1 MNLNEMEIPCDPI
14 LDKAKRDELVQ
25 NTELLKQVTIKPIPW
40 LPGRD
45 YIITEQVA
53 RFFDGDVDEVK
64 RLCTKY
70 RKEFLD
76 DGMEVKTVQEIIDGQ
91 DAATEKQKGRIM
103 VTYPN
108 GLNISFGYKGAK
120 VFTLKC
126 LIRLSLLMETSSL
139 AENVRHYVFINDYI
153 TMEERREQE
162 QVEAGVQLVDT
173 TEILGRRIDL
183 YRSIEDPLFLAK
195 DVAEWIDYA
204 KTGTGKYNV
213 NVMLQT
219 IDQEEKFKTKILTTN
234 NVGTQNLGQLDANGK
249 TKAPFLFLTE
259 DGLYEVCMQSRKPIA
274 KQMKKQI
281 KEYLRNIRKTGGAVD
296 FGKESQFIE
305 HYFPSFSEDVKL
317 AMVTDLRTQNKELK
331 EENQKLQN
339 DNKLLAAEILTW
351 DDRNKMNA
359 GIRKLAAVT
368 GTQFSVMWN
377 ELYKN
382 LQYKYQIDVKKRGK
396 KPFLQWIQ
404 EHEWDKV
411 LKVFCAMCEAR
422 TYLQQICSN
431 RRHLWKIYMI
441 MKMRMMKY
449 GIRTDYS
456 VFRCIC
462 RSNDYIRDY
471 CLYC

>member
-45 YIITEQVA
+45 YITTEQVA

-139 AENVRHYVFINDYI
+139 AESVRHYVFINDYI

-162 QVEAGVQLVDT
+162 QIETGVQLVDT

-183 YRSIEDPLFLAK
+183 YRSIENPLFLAK
-195 DVAEWIDYA
+195 DVAEWIDYS
-204 KTGTGKYNV
+204 KRPDGSYRTDK
-213 NVMLQT
+213 MLQA
-219 IDQEEKFKTKILTTN
+219 IDSEEKYKTKILTAN
-234 NVGTQNLGQLDANGK
+234 NVSGSNLGQIDSTGK
-249 TKAPFLFLTE
+249 TINPFWFLTE

-404 EHEWDKV
+404 EHEWNKV

-422 TYLQQICSN
+422 NLSPTDMFQQTAPVENLTNEEEDDEIWN
-431 RRHLWKIYMI
+431 
-441 MKMRMMKY
+441 
-449 GIRTDYS
+449 
-456 VFRCIC
+456 
-462 RSNDYIRDY
+462 
-471 CLYC
+471 

>member
-45 YIITEQVA
+45 YITTEQVA

-70 RKEFLD
+70 RKEFLA

-126 LIRLSLLMETSSL
+126 LIRLSLLMETSKL
-139 AENVRHYVFINDYI
+139 AESVRYYVFINDYI
-153 TMEERREQE
+153 TIEEQREQE
-162 QVEAGVQLVDT
+162 QVEAGVKLVDT

-183 YRSIEDPLFLAK
+183 YRSIEDPLFLAR
-195 DVAEWIDYA
+195 DVAEWIDYSKRPDGSY
-204 KTGTGKYNV
+204 KTDM
-213 NVMLQT
+213 MLQA
-219 IDQEEKFKTKILTTN
+219 IDSEEKYKTKILTAN
-234 NVGTQNLGQLDANGK
+234 NVGGSNLGQIDSTGK
-249 TKAPFLFLTE
+249 TINPFWFLTE

-382 LQYKYQIDVKKRGK
+382 LQYKYHIDVKKRGK

-422 TYLQQICSN
+422 NLSPTDMFQQTAPVENLTNEEEDDEIWN
-431 RRHLWKIYMI
+431 
-441 MKMRMMKY
+441 
-449 GIRTDYS
+449 
-456 VFRCIC
+456 
-462 RSNDYIRDY
+462 
-471 CLYC
+471 

>member
-1 MNLNEMEIPCDPI
+1 MEIPCDPI
-14 LDKAKRDELVQ
+14 LDKTKRDELVQ

-40 LPGRD
+40 LPERD
-45 YIITEQVA
+45 YITTEQVA
-53 RFFDGDVDEVK
+53 RFFDGDVEEVK

-91 DAATEKQKGRIM
+91 NATTEKQKGRIM

-126 LIRLSLLMETSSL
+126 LIRLSLLMETSKL
-139 AENVRHYVFINDYI
+139 AESVRYYVFINDYI
-153 TMEERREQE
+153 TIEERREQE
-162 QVEAGVQLVDT
+162 QVEAGVKLVDT

-183 YRSIEDPLFLAK
+183 YRSIEDPLFLAR
-195 DVAEWIDYA
+195 DVAEWIDYSKRPDGSY
-204 KTGTGKYNV
+204 KTDM
-213 NVMLQT
+213 MLQA
-219 IDQEEKFKTKILTTN
+219 IDSEEKYKTKILTAN
-234 NVGTQNLGQLDANGK
+234 NVGGSNLGQIDSTGK
-249 TKAPFLFLTE
+249 TINPFWFLTE

-422 TYLQQICSN
+422 NLSPTDMFQQTAPVEN
-431 RRHLWKIYMI
+431 
-441 MKMRMMKY
+441 
-449 GIRTDYS
+449 
-456 VFRCIC
+456 
-462 RSNDYIRDY
+462 
-471 CLYC
+471 LYDNEDDMELEEECE

>member
-45 YIITEQVA
+45 YITTEQVA
-53 RFFDGDVDEVK
+53 RFFEGNVDEVK

-91 DAATEKQKGRIM
+91 NATTEKQKGRIM

-126 LIRLSLLMETSSL
+126 LIRLSLLMETSKL
-139 AENVRHYVFINDYI
+139 AESVRYYVFINDYI
-153 TMEERREQE
+153 TIEEQREQE
-162 QVEAGVQLVDT
+162 QIEAGVQLVDT

-183 YRSIEDPLFLAK
+183 YRSIENPLFLAK

-204 KTGTGKYNV
+204 RTGDGYYNV
-213 NVMLQT
+213 NKMLQT
-219 IDQEEKFKTKILTTN
+219 VDAEEKYKTKILATTN
-234 NVGTQNLGQLDANGK
+234 SGSKNLSQETIPMDSNGK
-249 TKAPFLFLTE
+249 SRDPFLFLTE

-339 DNKLLAAEILTW
+339 DNKLLAA
-351 DDRNKMNA
+351 
-359 GIRKLAAVT
+359 
-368 GTQFSVMWN
+368 
-377 ELYKN
+377 
-382 LQYKYQIDVKKRGK
+382 
-396 KPFLQWIQ
+396 
-404 EHEWDKV
+404 
-411 LKVFCAMCEAR
+411 
-422 TYLQQICSN
+422 
-431 RRHLWKIYMI
+431 
-441 MKMRMMKY
+441 
-449 GIRTDYS
+449 
-456 VFRCIC
+456 
-462 RSNDYIRDY
+462 
-471 CLYC
+471 

>member
-45 YIITEQVA
+45 YTTTEQVA
-53 RFFDGDVDEVK
+53 RFFDGDVEEVK

-70 RKEFLD
+70 RKEFLE

-91 DAATEKQKGRIM
+91 DATTEKQKGRIM
-103 VTYPN
+103 VTYPD

-126 LIRLSLLMETSSL
+126 LIRLSLLMETSNL

-195 DVAEWIDYA
+195 DVAEWIDYNQ
-204 KTGTGKYNV
+204 TDGKYNV
-213 NVMLQT
+213 SKMLKT
-219 IDQEEKFKTKILTTN
+219 IDSDEKYKTKILGVN
-234 NVGTQNLGQLDANGK
+234 NVPTKNLSQETIPTDSNGK
-249 TKAPFLFLTE
+249 SRDPFWFLTE

-422 TYLQQICSN
+422 NLSPTDMFQQTAPVEN
-431 RRHLWKIYMI
+431 
-441 MKMRMMKY
+441 
-449 GIRTDYS
+449 
-456 VFRCIC
+456 
-462 RSNDYIRDY
+462 
-471 CLYC
+471 LYDNEESEDDEVWN

>member
-45 YIITEQVA
+45 YITTEQVA

-70 RKEFLD
+70 RKEFLA
-76 DGMEVKTVQEIIDGQ
+76 DGMEVKTVQEIIDDQ
-91 DAATEKQKGRIM
+91 NATTEKQKGRIV

-126 LIRLSLLMETSSL
+126 LIRLSLLMETSKL
-139 AENVRHYVFINDYI
+139 AESVRYYVFINDYI
-153 TMEERREQE
+153 TIEEQREQE

-183 YRSIEDPLFLAK
+183 YRSIENPLFLAK
-195 DVAEWIDYA
+195 DVAEWIDYS
-204 KTGTGKYNV
+204 KRDNGKYEIST
-213 NVMLQT
+213 MLRT
-219 IDQEEKFKTKILTTN
+219 IDAEEKYKTKILGTN
-234 NVGTQNLGQLDANGK
+234 NLCTKNLSQETIPMDSNGK
-249 TKAPFLFLTE
+249 SRDPFWFLTE

-339 DNKLLAAEILTW
+339 DNKLLATEILTW

-422 TYLQQICSN
+422 NLSPTDMFQQTAPVEN
-431 RRHLWKIYMI
+431 
-441 MKMRMMKY
+441 
-449 GIRTDYS
+449 
-456 VFRCIC
+456 
-462 RSNDYIRDY
+462 
-471 CLYC
+471 LYDNEDEDDEVWN

>member
-14 LDKAKRDELVQ
+14 LDKAKRDDLVQ
-25 NTELLKQVTIKPIPW
+25 NTDLLKQVTIKPIPW

-45 YIITEQVA
+45 YITTEQVA

-70 RKEFLD
+70 RKEFLE

-91 DAATEKQKGRIM
+91 NATTEKQKGRII

-139 AENVRHYVFINDYI
+139 AESVRHYVFINDYI

-162 QVEAGVQLVDT
+162 QIETGVQLVDT
-173 TEILGRRIDL
+173 TEILGRRIYL
-183 YRSIEDPLFLAK
+183 YRSIEDPLFLAR
-195 DVAEWIDYA
+195 DVAEWIDYNQ
-204 KTGTGKYNV
+204 TDGKYNV
-213 NVMLQT
+213 SKMLKT
-219 IDQEEKFKTKILTTN
+219 IDSDEKYKTKILGVN
-234 NVGTQNLGQLDANGK
+234 NVPTKNLSQETIPTDSNGK
-249 TKAPFLFLTE
+249 SRDPFWFLTE

-422 TYLQQICSN
+422 NLSPTDMFQQTAPVEN
-431 RRHLWKIYMI
+431 
-441 MKMRMMKY
+441 
-449 GIRTDYS
+449 
-456 VFRCIC
+456 
-462 RSNDYIRDY
+462 
-471 CLYC
+471 LYDNEDEDDEVWN

>member
-14 LDKAKRDELVQ
+14 LDKAERDELVQ

-45 YIITEQVA
+45 YITTEQVA

-70 RKEFLD
+70 RKEFLA

-126 LIRLSLLMETSSL
+126 LIRLSLLMETSKL
-139 AENVRHYVFINDYI
+139 AESVRYYVFINDYI
-153 TMEERREQE
+153 TIEEQREQE
-162 QVEAGVQLVDT
+162 QVEAGVKLVDT

-183 YRSIEDPLFLAK
+183 YRSIEDPLFLAR
-195 DVAEWIDYA
+195 DVAEWIDYSKRPDGSY
-204 KTGTGKYNV
+204 KTDM
-213 NVMLQT
+213 MLQA
-219 IDQEEKFKTKILTTN
+219 IDSEEKYKTKILTAN
-234 NVGTQNLGQLDANGK
+234 NVGGSNLGQIDSTGK
-249 TKAPFLFLTE
+249 TINPFWFLTE

-382 LQYKYQIDVKKRGK
+382 LQYKYHIDVKKRGK

-422 TYLQQICSN
+422 NLSPTDMFQQTAPVENLTNEEEDDEIWN
-431 RRHLWKIYMI
+431 
-441 MKMRMMKY
+441 
-449 GIRTDYS
+449 
-456 VFRCIC
+456 
-462 RSNDYIRDY
+462 
-471 CLYC
+471 

>member
-45 YIITEQVA
+45 YITTEQVA

-70 RKEFLD
+70 RKEFLE

-91 DAATEKQKGRIM
+91 DATAEKQKGRIM

-139 AENVRHYVFINDYI
+139 AENVRHYVFINEYI
-153 TMEERREQE
+153 TMEEQREQE

-183 YRSIEDPLFLAK
+183 YRSLEDPLFLAR

-204 KTGTGKYNV
+204 KTGEGYYNV
-213 NVMLQT
+213 NEMLQT
-219 IDQEEKFKTKILTTN
+219 VDAEEKYKTKVLTTN
-234 NVGTQNLGQLDANGK
+234 NSGRQNLGQIDANGK
-249 TKAPFLFLTE
+249 TKTVFWFLTE

-359 GIRKLAAVT
+359 KQKPKVTNLA
-368 GTQFSVMWN
+368 
-377 ELYKN
+377 
-382 LQYKYQIDVKKRGK
+382 
-396 KPFLQWIQ
+396 
-404 EHEWDKV
+404 
-411 LKVFCAMCEAR
+411 
-422 TYLQQICSN
+422 
-431 RRHLWKIYMI
+431 HLEC
-441 MKMRMMKY
+441 
-449 GIRTDYS
+449 D
-456 VFRCIC
+456 
-462 RSNDYIRDY
+462 RDY
-471 CLYC
+471 DFGALERQLFEKQMTG

>member
-1 MNLNEMEIPCDPI
+1 
-14 LDKAKRDELVQ
+14 
-25 NTELLKQVTIKPIPW
+25 
-40 LPGRD
+40 
-45 YIITEQVA
+45 
-53 RFFDGDVDEVK
+53 
-64 RLCTKY
+64 
-70 RKEFLD
+70 
-76 DGMEVKTVQEIIDGQ
+76 
-91 DAATEKQKGRIM
+91 
-103 VTYPN
+103 
-108 GLNISFGYKGAK
+108 
-120 VFTLKC
+120 
-126 LIRLSLLMETSSL
+126 METSKL
-139 AENVRHYVFINDYI
+139 AESVRYYVFINDYI
-153 TMEERREQE
+153 TIEEQREQE

-183 YRSIEDPLFLAK
+183 YRSIEDPLFLAR
-195 DVAEWIDYA
+195 DVAEWIDYS
-204 KTGTGKYNV
+204 KRDNGKYKTDM
-213 NVMLQT
+213 MLQSV
-219 IDQEEKFKTKILTTN
+219 DSDEKFKTKILTAN
-234 NVGTQNLGQLDANGK
+234 NLGTQNLGQLDTDGK
-249 TKAPFLFLTE
+249 TKVPFWFLTE

-281 KEYLRNIRKTGGAVD
+281 KEYLKNIRKTGGAVD

-422 TYLQQICSN
+422 NLSPTDMFQQTAPVEN
-431 RRHLWKIYMI
+431 
-441 MKMRMMKY
+441 
-449 GIRTDYS
+449 
-456 VFRCIC
+456 
-462 RSNDYIRDY
+462 
-471 CLYC
+471 LYDNEDEDDEVWN

>member
-45 YIITEQVA
+45 YITTEQVA
-53 RFFDGDVDEVK
+53 RFFDGNVDEVK

-91 DAATEKQKGRIM
+91 DATTEKQKGRIM

-126 LIRLSLLMETSSL
+126 LIRLSLLMETSKL
-139 AENVRHYVFINDYI
+139 AESVRYYVFINDYI
-153 TMEERREQE
+153 TIEEQREQE

-183 YRSIEDPLFLAK
+183 YRSIEDPLFLAR
-195 DVAEWIDYA
+195 DVAEWIDYSKRPDGSY
-204 KTGTGKYNV
+204 KTDM
-213 NVMLQT
+213 MLQV
-219 IDQEEKFKTKILTTN
+219 IDSEEKYKTKILTAN
-234 NVGTQNLGQLDANGK
+234 NVGGSNLGQIDSTGK
-249 TKAPFLFLTE
+249 TINPFWFLTE

-404 EHEWDKV
+404 EREWDKV

-422 TYLQQICSN
+422 NLSPTDMFQQTAPVEN
-431 RRHLWKIYMI
+431 
-441 MKMRMMKY
+441 
-449 GIRTDYS
+449 
-456 VFRCIC
+456 
-462 RSNDYIRDY
+462 
-471 CLYC
+471 LYDNKDEDDEVWN

>member
-45 YIITEQVA
+45 YITTEQVA

-70 RKEFLD
+70 RKEFLA

-108 GLNISFGYKGAK
+108 GLNISFGYKGTK

-126 LIRLSLLMETSSL
+126 LIRLSLLMETSKL
-139 AENVRHYVFINDYI
+139 AESVRYYVFINDYI
-153 TMEERREQE
+153 TIEEQREQE
-162 QVEAGVQLVDT
+162 QVEAGVKLVDT

-183 YRSIEDPLFLAK
+183 YRSIEDPLFLAR
-195 DVAEWIDYA
+195 DVAEWIDYSKRPDGSY
-204 KTGTGKYNV
+204 KTDM
-213 NVMLQT
+213 MLQA
-219 IDQEEKFKTKILTTN
+219 IDSEEKYKTKILTAN
-234 NVGTQNLGQLDANGK
+234 NVGGSNLGQIDSTGK
-249 TKAPFLFLTE
+249 TINPFWFLTE

-382 LQYKYQIDVKKRGK
+382 LQYKYHIDVKKRGK

-422 TYLQQICSN
+422 NLSPTDMFQQTAPVENLTNEEEDDEIWN
-431 RRHLWKIYMI
+431 
-441 MKMRMMKY
+441 
-449 GIRTDYS
+449 
-456 VFRCIC
+456 
-462 RSNDYIRDY
+462 
-471 CLYC
+471 

>member
-1 MNLNEMEIPCDPI
+1 M
-14 LDKAKRDELVQ
+14 K
-25 NTELLKQVTIKPIPW
+25 
-40 LPGRD
+40 
-45 YIITEQVA
+45 
-53 RFFDGDVDEVK
+53 
-64 RLCTKY
+64 
-70 RKEFLD
+70 
-76 DGMEVKTVQEIIDGQ
+76 
-91 DAATEKQKGRIM
+91 
-103 VTYPN
+103 
-108 GLNISFGYKGAK
+108 
-120 VFTLKC
+120 
-126 LIRLSLLMETSSL
+126 
-139 AENVRHYVFINDYI
+139 
-153 TMEERREQE
+153 
-162 QVEAGVQLVDT
+162 
-173 TEILGRRIDL
+173 
-183 YRSIEDPLFLAK
+183 
-195 DVAEWIDYA
+195 
-204 KTGTGKYNV
+204 
-213 NVMLQT
+213 
-219 IDQEEKFKTKILTTN
+219 KFKTKILTAN
-234 NVGTQNLGQLDANGK
+234 NLGTQNLGQLDTDGK
-249 TKAPFLFLTE
+249 TKVPFWFLTE

-281 KEYLRNIRKTGGAVD
+281 KEYLKNIRKTGGAAD

-422 TYLQQICSN
+422 NLSPTDMFQQTAPVEN
-431 RRHLWKIYMI
+431 
-441 MKMRMMKY
+441 
-449 GIRTDYS
+449 
-456 VFRCIC
+456 
-462 RSNDYIRDY
+462 
-471 CLYC
+471 LYDNEDEDDEVWN

>member
-76 DGMEVKTVQEIIDGQ
+76 DGMEVKTVPEIIDGQ
-91 DAATEKQKGRIM
+91 NATTEKQKGRIM

-331 EENQKLQN
+331 EENRKLQN

-422 TYLQQICSN
+422 NLSPTDMFQQTAPVEN
-431 RRHLWKIYMI
+431 
-441 MKMRMMKY
+441 
-449 GIRTDYS
+449 
-456 VFRCIC
+456 
-462 RSNDYIRDY
+462 
-471 CLYC
+471 LYDNEESEDDEVWN

>member
-45 YIITEQVA
+45 YITTEQVA

-76 DGMEVKTVQEIIDGQ
+76 DGMEVKTIQEIIDGQ
-91 DAATEKQKGRIM
+91 DATTEKQKGRII

-139 AENVRHYVFINDYI
+139 AENVRHYVFINEYI
-153 TMEERREQE
+153 TMEEQREQE

-183 YRSIEDPLFLAK
+183 YRSIEDPLFLAR
-195 DVAEWIDYA
+195 DVAEWIDYSKRPDGSY
-204 KTGTGKYNV
+204 KTDM
-213 NVMLQT
+213 MLQA
-219 IDQEEKFKTKILTTN
+219 IDSEEKYKTKILTAN
-234 NVGTQNLGQLDANGK
+234 NVGGSNLGQIDSTGK
-249 TKAPFLFLTE
+249 TINPFWFLTE

-296 FGKESQFIE
+296 FEKESQFIE

-396 KPFLQWIQ
+396 KQFLQWIQ

-411 LKVFCAMCEAR
+411 MKVFCAMCEAR
-422 TYLQQICSN
+422 NLSPTDMFQQTAPVEN
-431 RRHLWKIYMI
+431 
-441 MKMRMMKY
+441 
-449 GIRTDYS
+449 
-456 VFRCIC
+456 
-462 RSNDYIRDY
+462 
-471 CLYC
+471 LYDNEDEADEVWN

>member
-1 MNLNEMEIPCDPI
+1 
-14 LDKAKRDELVQ
+14 
-25 NTELLKQVTIKPIPW
+25 
-40 LPGRD
+40 
-45 YIITEQVA
+45 
-53 RFFDGDVDEVK
+53 
-64 RLCTKY
+64 
-70 RKEFLD
+70 
-76 DGMEVKTVQEIIDGQ
+76 
-91 DAATEKQKGRIM
+91 M

-183 YRSIEDPLFLAK
+183 YRSIEDPLFLAR
-195 DVAEWIDYA
+195 DVAEWIDYSKRPDGSY
-204 KTGTGKYNV
+204 KTDM
-213 NVMLQT
+213 MLQA
-219 IDQEEKFKTKILTTN
+219 IDSEEKYKTKILTAN
-234 NVGTQNLGQLDANGK
+234 NVGGSNLGQIDSTGK
-249 TKAPFLFLTE
+249 TINPFWFLTE

-422 TYLQQICSN
+422 NLSPTDMFQQTAPVEN
-431 RRHLWKIYMI
+431 
-441 MKMRMMKY
+441 
-449 GIRTDYS
+449 
-456 VFRCIC
+456 
-462 RSNDYIRDY
+462 
-471 CLYC
+471 LYDNEESEDDEVWN

>member
-45 YIITEQVA
+45 YITTEQVA
-53 RFFDGDVDEVK
+53 RFFEGNVDEVK

-91 DAATEKQKGRIM
+91 NATTEKQKGRIM

-139 AENVRHYVFINDYI
+139 AENVRHYVFINEYI
-153 TMEERREQE
+153 TMEEQREQE

-183 YRSIEDPLFLAK
+183 YRSIEDPLFLAR
-195 DVAEWIDYA
+195 DVAEWIDYSKRPDGSY
-204 KTGTGKYNV
+204 KTDM
-213 NVMLQT
+213 MLQA
-219 IDQEEKFKTKILTTN
+219 IDSEEKYKTKILTAN
-234 NVGTQNLGQLDANGK
+234 NVGGSNLGQIDSTGK
-249 TKAPFLFLTE
+249 TINPFWFLTE

-305 HYFPSFSEDVKL
+305 HYFLSFSEDVKL

-411 LKVFCAMCEAR
+411 MKVFCAMCEAR
-422 TYLQQICSN
+422 NLSPTDMFQQTAPVEN
-431 RRHLWKIYMI
+431 
-441 MKMRMMKY
+441 
-449 GIRTDYS
+449 
-456 VFRCIC
+456 
-462 RSNDYIRDY
+462 
-471 CLYC
+471 LYDNEDEADEVWN

>member
-45 YIITEQVA
+45 YITTEQVA
-53 RFFDGDVDEVK
+53 RFFDGDVEEVK

-70 RKEFLD
+70 RKEFLE

-91 DAATEKQKGRIM
+91 DATTEKQKGRIM

-139 AENVRHYVFINDYI
+139 AESVRHYVFINDYI

-162 QVEAGVQLVDT
+162 QIETGVQLVDT

-183 YRSIEDPLFLAK
+183 YRSIEDPLFLAR
-195 DVAEWIDYA
+195 DVAGWIDYSKRPDGSY
-204 KTGTGKYNV
+204 KTDM
-213 NVMLQT
+213 MLQA
-219 IDQEEKFKTKILTTN
+219 IDSEEKYKTKILTAN
-234 NVGTQNLGQLDANGK
+234 NVGGSNLGQIDSTGK
-249 TKAPFLFLTE
+249 TINPFWFLTE

-422 TYLQQICSN
+422 NLSPTDMFQQTAPVEN
-431 RRHLWKIYMI
+431 
-441 MKMRMMKY
+441 
-449 GIRTDYS
+449 
-456 VFRCIC
+456 
-462 RSNDYIRDY
+462 
-471 CLYC
+471 LYDNEDEDDEVWN

>member
-45 YIITEQVA
+45 YITTEQVA

-70 RKEFLD
+70 RKEFLA

-126 LIRLSLLMETSSL
+126 LIRLSLLMETSKL
-139 AENVRHYVFINDYI
+139 AESVRYYVFINDYI
-153 TMEERREQE
+153 TIEEQREQE
-162 QVEAGVQLVDT
+162 QVEAGVKLVDT

-183 YRSIEDPLFLAK
+183 YRSIEDPLFLAR
-195 DVAEWIDYA
+195 DVAEWIDYSKRPDGSY
-204 KTGTGKYNV
+204 KTDM
-213 NVMLQT
+213 MLQA
-219 IDQEEKFKTKILTTN
+219 IDSEEKYKTKILTAN
-234 NVGTQNLGQLDANGK
+234 NVGGSNLGQIDSTGK
-249 TKAPFLFLTE
+249 TINPFWFLTE

-382 LQYKYQIDVKKRGK
+382 LQYKYHIDVKKRGK

-422 TYLQQICSN
+422 NLSPTDMFQQTAPVENPTNEEEDDEIWN
-431 RRHLWKIYMI
+431 
-441 MKMRMMKY
+441 
-449 GIRTDYS
+449 
-456 VFRCIC
+456 
-462 RSNDYIRDY
+462 
-471 CLYC
+471 

>member
-25 NTELLKQVTIKPIPW
+25 NTELLKQVTIKQIPW

-45 YIITEQVA
+45 YITTEQVA

-70 RKEFLD
+70 RKEFLE

-91 DAATEKQKGRIM
+91 NATAEKQKGRIM

-126 LIRLSLLMETSSL
+126 LIRLSLLMETSTL
-139 AENVRHYVFINDYI
+139 AESVRYYVFINDYI
-153 TMEERREQE
+153 TIEEQREQE
-162 QVEAGVQLVDT
+162 QIESGVQLVDT

-204 KTGTGKYNV
+204 KTGDGKYNV

-249 TKAPFLFLTE
+249 TKIPFLFLTE

-351 DDRNKMNA
+351 DDRTKMNA

-382 LQYKYQIDVKKRGK
+382 LQYKYHIDVKKRGK

-404 EHEWDKV
+404 EHEWEKV

-422 TYLQQICSN
+422 NLSPTDMFQQTAPVEN
-431 RRHLWKIYMI
+431 
-441 MKMRMMKY
+441 
-449 GIRTDYS
+449 
-456 VFRCIC
+456 
-462 RSNDYIRDY
+462 
-471 CLYC
+471 LYDNEDEDDEVWN

>member
-45 YIITEQVA
+45 YITTEQVA
-53 RFFDGDVDEVK
+53 RFFDGNVDEVK

-91 DAATEKQKGRIM
+91 NATTEKQKGRIM

-183 YRSIEDPLFLAK
+183 YRSIENPLFLAR
-195 DVAEWIDYA
+195 DVAEWIDYNQ
-204 KTGTGKYNV
+204 TDGKYNV
-213 NVMLQT
+213 SKMLQT
-219 IDQEEKFKTKILTTN
+219 IDTDEKYKTKILGVN
-234 NVGTQNLGQLDANGK
+234 NIPTKNLSQETIPMDSNGK
-249 TKAPFLFLTE
+249 SRDPFWFLTE

-281 KEYLRNIRKTGGAVD
+281 KEYLKNIRKTGGAVD

-368 GTQFSVMWN
+368 GTQFSMMWN

-422 TYLQQICSN
+422 NLSPTDMFQQTAPVEN
-431 RRHLWKIYMI
+431 
-441 MKMRMMKY
+441 
-449 GIRTDYS
+449 
-456 VFRCIC
+456 
-462 RSNDYIRDY
+462 
-471 CLYC
+471 LYDNESEDDEVWN

>member
-45 YIITEQVA
+45 YITTEQVA
-53 RFFDGDVDEVK
+53 RFFDGNVDEVK

-91 DAATEKQKGRIM
+91 NAITEKQKGRIM

-108 GLNISFGYKGAK
+108 GLNISFGYKGTK

-139 AENVRHYVFINDYI
+139 AENVRHYVFINEYI

-183 YRSIEDPLFLAK
+183 YRSIENPLFLAK

-204 KTGTGKYNV
+204 KTDNGKYYDV
-213 NVMLQT
+213 SKMLQS
-219 IDQEEKFKTKILTTN
+219 IDKEETYKTKILATN
-234 NVGTQNLGQLDANGK
+234 IIRDKNLSQKTIPTDSNGK
-249 TKAPFLFLTE
+249 SRDPFLFLTE

-422 TYLQQICSN
+422 NLSPTDMFQQTAPVEN
-431 RRHLWKIYMI
+431 
-441 MKMRMMKY
+441 
-449 GIRTDYS
+449 
-456 VFRCIC
+456 
-462 RSNDYIRDY
+462 
-471 CLYC
+471 LYDNEESEDDEVWN

>member
-1 MNLNEMEIPCDPI
+1 MDLNEMEIPCDPI

-45 YIITEQVA
+45 YITTEQVA

-91 DAATEKQKGRIM
+91 NATTEKQKGRIM

-183 YRSIEDPLFLAK
+183 YRSIEDPLFLAR

-204 KTGTGKYNV
+204 RTDNGKYYDV
-213 NVMLQT
+213 SKMLQS
-219 IDQEEKFKTKILTTN
+219 IDKEETYKTKILATN
-234 NVGTQNLGQLDANGK
+234 IIRDKNLSQKTIPTDSNGK
-249 TKAPFLFLTE
+249 SRDPFWFLTE

-317 AMVTDLRTQNKELK
+317 AMVTDLRAQNKELK

-422 TYLQQICSN
+422 NLSPTDMFQQTAPVEN
-431 RRHLWKIYMI
+431 
-441 MKMRMMKY
+441 
-449 GIRTDYS
+449 
-456 VFRCIC
+456 
-462 RSNDYIRDY
+462 
-471 CLYC
+471 LYDNEESEDDEVWN

>member
-45 YIITEQVA
+45 YITTEQVA

-108 GLNISFGYKGAK
+108 GLNISFGYKGTK

-126 LIRLSLLMETSSL
+126 LIRLSLLMETSKL
-139 AENVRHYVFINDYI
+139 AESVRYYVFINDYI
-153 TMEERREQE
+153 TIEEQREQE
-162 QVEAGVQLVDT
+162 QIEAGVQLVDT

-183 YRSIEDPLFLAK
+183 YRSIEDPLFLAR
-195 DVAEWIDYA
+195 DVAEWIDYNQ
-204 KTGTGKYNV
+204 TDGKYNV
-213 NVMLQT
+213 SKMLKT
-219 IDQEEKFKTKILTTN
+219 IDSDEKYKTKILGVK
-234 NVGTQNLGQLDANGK
+234 NVPTKNFGQETIPTDSNGK
-249 TKAPFLFLTE
+249 SRDPFWFLTE

-382 LQYKYQIDVKKRGK
+382 LQYKYHIDVKKRGK

-404 EHEWDKV
+404 EHEWEKV

-422 TYLQQICSN
+422 NLSPTDMFQQTAPVENLTNEEEDDEIWN
-431 RRHLWKIYMI
+431 
-441 MKMRMMKY
+441 
-449 GIRTDYS
+449 
-456 VFRCIC
+456 
-462 RSNDYIRDY
+462 
-471 CLYC
+471 

>member
-45 YIITEQVA
+45 YITTEQVA

-91 DAATEKQKGRIM
+91 DAATEKQKGRII

-139 AENVRHYVFINDYI
+139 AESVRHYVFINDYI

-162 QVEAGVQLVDT
+162 QIETGVQLVDT

-183 YRSIEDPLFLAK
+183 YRSIEDPLFLAR
-195 DVAEWIDYA
+195 DVAEWIDYSKRPDGSY
-204 KTGTGKYNV
+204 KTDM
-213 NVMLQT
+213 MLQA
-219 IDQEEKFKTKILTTN
+219 IDSEEKYKTKILTAN
-234 NVGTQNLGQLDANGK
+234 NVGGSNLGQIDSTGK
-249 TKAPFLFLTE
+249 TINPFWFLTE

-422 TYLQQICSN
+422 NLSPTDMFQQTAPVEN
-431 RRHLWKIYMI
+431 
-441 MKMRMMKY
+441 
-449 GIRTDYS
+449 
-456 VFRCIC
+456 
-462 RSNDYIRDY
+462 
-471 CLYC
+471 LYDNEESEDDEVWN

>member
-45 YIITEQVA
+45 YITTEQVA

-91 DAATEKQKGRIM
+91 DATTEKQKGRIM

-139 AENVRHYVFINDYI
+139 AESVRHYVFINDYI

-162 QVEAGVQLVDT
+162 QIETGVQLVDT

-183 YRSIEDPLFLAK
+183 YRSIEDPLFLAR
-195 DVAEWIDYA
+195 DVAGWIDYSKRPDGSY
-204 KTGTGKYNV
+204 KTDM
-213 NVMLQT
+213 MLQA
-219 IDQEEKFKTKILTTN
+219 IDSEEKYKTKILTAN
-234 NVGTQNLGQLDANGK
+234 NVGGSNLGQIDSTGK
-249 TKAPFLFLTE
+249 TINPFWFLTE

-422 TYLQQICSN
+422 NLSPTDMFQQTAPVEN
-431 RRHLWKIYMI
+431 
-441 MKMRMMKY
+441 
-449 GIRTDYS
+449 
-456 VFRCIC
+456 
-462 RSNDYIRDY
+462 
-471 CLYC
+471 LYDNEDEDDEVWN

>member
-45 YIITEQVA
+45 YITTEQVA

-70 RKEFLD
+70 RKEFLE

-91 DAATEKQKGRIM
+91 NATAEKQKGRIM

-139 AENVRHYVFINDYI
+139 AESVRHYVFINDYI

-162 QVEAGVQLVDT
+162 QIETGVQLVDT

-183 YRSIEDPLFLAK
+183 YRSIEDPLFLAR
-195 DVAEWIDYA
+195 DVAEWIDYNQ
-204 KTGTGKYNV
+204 TDGKYNV
-213 NVMLQT
+213 SKMLKT
-219 IDQEEKFKTKILTTN
+219 IDSDEKYKTKILGVN
-234 NVGTQNLGQLDANGK
+234 NVPTKNLSQETIPTDSNGK
-249 TKAPFLFLTE
+249 SRDPFWFLTE

-422 TYLQQICSN
+422 NLSPTDMFQQTAPVEN
-431 RRHLWKIYMI
+431 
-441 MKMRMMKY
+441 
-449 GIRTDYS
+449 
-456 VFRCIC
+456 
-462 RSNDYIRDY
+462 
-471 CLYC
+471 LYDNEESEDDEVWN

>member
-45 YIITEQVA
+45 YITTEQVA

-91 DAATEKQKGRIM
+91 DAATEKQKGRII

-139 AENVRHYVFINDYI
+139 AESVRHYVFINDYI

-162 QVEAGVQLVDT
+162 QIETGVQLVDT

-183 YRSIEDPLFLAK
+183 YRSIEDPLFLAR
-195 DVAEWIDYA
+195 DVAEWIDYSKRPDGSY
-204 KTGTGKYNV
+204 KTDM
-213 NVMLQT
+213 MLQA
-219 IDQEEKFKTKILTTN
+219 IDSEEKYKTKILTAN
-234 NVGTQNLGQLDANGK
+234 NVGGSNLGQIDSTGK
-249 TKAPFLFLTE
+249 TINPFWFLTE

-422 TYLQQICSN
+422 NLSPTDMFQQTAPVEN
-431 RRHLWKIYMI
+431 
-441 MKMRMMKY
+441 
-449 GIRTDYS
+449 
-456 VFRCIC
+456 
-462 RSNDYIRDY
+462 
-471 CLYC
+471 LYDNEDEDDEVWN